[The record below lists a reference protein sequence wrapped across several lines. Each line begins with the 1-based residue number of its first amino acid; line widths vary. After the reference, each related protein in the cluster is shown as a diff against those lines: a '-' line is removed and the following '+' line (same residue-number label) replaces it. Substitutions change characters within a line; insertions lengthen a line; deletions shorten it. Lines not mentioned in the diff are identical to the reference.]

1 MKEKAKT
8 VYLCLAAFG
17 AAGVQG
23 FGMYNIHTA
32 AGITEG
38 GVLGAILLLNHWAGL
53 SPAISSLIL
62 NTGCYLLGWRR
73 LGKKF
78 LLFSFAATAGYSV
91 GYGISEQFPPIFPQ
105 IASMPL
111 AAAILGSMFVGI
123 CTGICVRIGGAASG
137 DDALAM
143 SLSSI
148 TSIPIQWIYLICDI
162 TVLLLS
168 LTYIPLGKIAYSL
181 LTVFLS
187 GQIIGWM
194 QKGSRV

>member
-1 MKEKAKT
+1 MKANTKT
-8 VYLCLAAFG
+8 VYLCLGAFLAAS
-17 AAGVQG
+17 VQG
-23 FGMYNIHTA
+23 FGMYNIHTVS
-32 AGITEG
+32 GITEG
-38 GVLGAILLLNHWAGL
+38 GVLGAILLLNHWTGL

-62 NTGCYLLGWRR
+62 NTGCYILGWRR

-91 GYGISEQFPPIFPQ
+91 GYGISEQFPPVYPQ

-111 AAAILGSMFVGI
+111 AAAILGSLFVGI

-148 TSIPIQWIYLICDI
+148 TSIPIQWIYLSSDVV
-162 TVLLLS
+162 VLLLS
-168 LTYIPLGKIAYSL
+168 LTYIPVRKIAYSL
-181 LTVFLS
+181 LTVVLS
-187 GQIIGWM
+187 GQIIGLV
-194 QKGSRV
+194 QKGNRG